1 MTIRLHR
8 GREGQMSR
16 IVLERIARDIEEVFT
31 AQAAELRELA
41 DAISDF
47 AMRARTNGQR
57 TFGYYTDGS
66 KNPEEWDVVESIC
79 KAGRTG
85 WTYAKIRDF
94 IQQAHKVDLP
104 RPTLRDILIRERVIA
119 PSGVKKKRKRYP
131 KRQVAAEDVES

>member
-66 KNPEEWDVVESIC
+66 M
-79 KAGRTG
+79 AGSMER
-85 WTYAKIRDF
+85 AL
-94 IQQAHKVDLP
+94 KVTDH
-104 RPTLRDILIRERVIA
+104 LIAEA
-119 PSGVKKKRKRYP
+119 RKS
-131 KRQVAAEDVES
+131 A

>member
-1 MTIRLHR
+1 
-8 GREGQMSR
+8 MSR

-66 KNPEEWDVVESIC
+66 KNPEEWEVVESIC

-85 WTYAKIRDF
+85 WTYAKIREF

-119 PSGVKKKRKRYP
+119 PKGEEHPVLP
-131 KRQVAAEDVES
+131 PAEE